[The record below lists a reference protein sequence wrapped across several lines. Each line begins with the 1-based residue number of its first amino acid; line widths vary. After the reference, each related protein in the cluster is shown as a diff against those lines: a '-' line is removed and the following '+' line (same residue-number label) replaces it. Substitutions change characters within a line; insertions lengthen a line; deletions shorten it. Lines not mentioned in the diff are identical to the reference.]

1 MRAPRHPLLIG
12 DRRVETGEWMPV
24 DEVAT
29 GEVLAEVAAAGPGE
43 VDEAVDAAL
52 DAGASWA
59 VLSPPERGVALE
71 RYARLLDGA
80 AEELAEIVHR
90 EMGKPPAEAAAEVAR
105 ALEVVHYFAAE
116 AERLVV
122 SQLPGP
128 TLATGSWTRPAPVGV
143 VAAIVP
149 WNFPVALVLWK
160 LAPALAAGCPI
171 VVKPAIEA
179 PLAVHRLCEL
189 ATDAGL
195 PPGLVNCLTGDGPSI
210 GEALATHPDVAKVA
224 FTGSRRVAEQIAAW
238 AGPRLK
244 AMTLELGGHGSLIV
258 LPGAD
263 LDVVHEIATV
273 QGFANAG
280 QACYSVNRVLAA
292 PEVAERVAGRLA
304 EGLADLE
311 LGPMATAR
319 GLARHQTLL
328 DDARDK
334 GATVVGGGP
343 SDGRRGR
350 PAIVTGAGPGVDLI
364 DEEPFTPL
372 VAVMEIDGVDAQL
385 AEANRPD
392 YGLVSYVVGP
402 DMRQALE
409 VAQAVESGTVVI
421 NGWRVVVPYA
431 PYGGWRGS
439 GLGTELG
446 RPGMDAFLRWQHLR
460 VLA

>member
-1 MRAPRHPLLIG
+1 MSLPRHPLLIG
-12 DRRVETGEWMPV
+12 GHRVETGDWTPI
-24 DEVAT
+24 DEPAT
-29 GEVLAEVAAAGPGE
+29 GTVIAEVAAAGRSE
-43 VDEAVDAAL
+43 VSDAVAAAL
-52 DAGASWA
+52 EAGRGWA
-59 VLSPPERGVALE
+59 ALSPPERGAALTA
-71 RYARLLDGA
+71 YARLLDA
-80 AEELAEIVHR
+80 HAEELAAIMSR
-90 EMGKPPAEAAAEVAR
+90 EMGKPPGEAAAEVAR

-122 SQLPGP
+122 TQLPGP
-128 TLATGSWTRPAPVGV
+128 TLATGSWTRPAPIGV

-179 PLAVHRLCEL
+179 PLAIHRLCEL
-189 ATDAGL
+189 ADEAGL
-195 PPGLVNCLTGDGPSI
+195 PPGLVNCLTGDGPLI
-210 GEALATHPDVAKVA
+210 GEALSTHPDVAKVA

-238 AGPRLK
+238 AAPRLK

-263 LDVVHEIATV
+263 LDIVHEIATV

-280 QACYSVNRVLAA
+280 QACYSVNRVIAE
-292 PEVAERVAGRLA
+292 PGVADQVADRLA
-304 EGLADLE
+304 DGLADLS
-311 LGPMATAR
+311 LGPMATDR
-319 GLARHQTLL
+319 GVSRHDALL
-328 DDARDK
+328 DDAREK
-334 GATVVGGGP
+334 GATVAGGGP
-343 SDGRRGR
+343 SAGRRVE
-350 PAIVTGAGPGVDLI
+350 PAVITGAGPGVAVI
-364 DEEPFTPL
+364 DDEPFTPI
-372 VAVMEIDGVDAQL
+372 VSVMEIAGVEAQL

-409 VAQAVESGTVVI
+409 VAQQVTSGTVVI

-431 PYGGWRGS
+431 PYGGWQGS

>member
-1 MRAPRHPLLIG
+1 MSSPRLPLLIG
-12 DRRVETGEWMPV
+12 DRRVETGDWMPV
-24 DEVAT
+24 DDPAT
-29 GEVLAEVAAAGPGE
+29 GSTIAEVAAAGAGE
-43 VDEAVDAAL
+43 VDAAVAAAVDAGRRWAAL
-52 DAGASWA
+52 APTDRA
-59 VLSPPERGVALE
+59 VALE
-71 RYARLLDGA
+71 RYARLLDEHAEQLA
-80 AEELAEIVHR
+80 AIMHR

-105 ALEVVHYFAAE
+105 ATEVVHYFAAE

-122 SQLPGP
+122 TQLPGP
-128 TLATGSWTRPAPVGV
+128 TLATGSWTRPAPIGV

-179 PLAVHRLCEL
+179 PLAIHRLCEL
-189 ATDAGL
+189 AIEAEL
-195 PPGLVNCLTGDGPSI
+195 PAGLVNCLTGDGPLI

-238 AGPRLK
+238 AAPRLK
-244 AMTLELGGHGSLIV
+244 AMTLELGGHGALIV

-263 LDVVHEIATV
+263 LDLVHEIATV

-292 PEVAERVAGRLA
+292 PGVADRIAERLA
-304 EGLADLE
+304 DGLADLA
-311 LGPMATAR
+311 LGPMVTDR
-319 GLARHQTLL
+319 GVARHEALL
-328 DDARDK
+328 ADAREK
-334 GATVVGGGP
+334 GATVHGGGE
-343 SDGRRGR
+343 SVGRRAQ
-350 PAIVTGAGPGVDLI
+350 PAIITGAAPGVDAI
-364 DEEPFTPL
+364 DEEPFTPI
-372 VAVMEIDGVDAQL
+372 VSVMELADVEAQL

-409 VAQAVESGTVVI
+409 VAQAVTSGTVVI

-431 PYGGWRGS
+431 PYGGWQGS